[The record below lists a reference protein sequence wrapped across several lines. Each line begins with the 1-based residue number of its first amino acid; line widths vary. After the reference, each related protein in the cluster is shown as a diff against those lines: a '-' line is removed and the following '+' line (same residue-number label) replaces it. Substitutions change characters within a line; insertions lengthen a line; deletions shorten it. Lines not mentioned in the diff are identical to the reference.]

1 MNESTN
7 FPTKFPAQHQGI
19 QPGIEKDMNPLPI
32 YQTQGYGI
40 GSGRLK
46 DKVMLITGGDSGIGR
61 AVSIAAAREGAKVSI
76 VYFNEEEDALK
87 TKSEIEAIGGE
98 CLLVKG
104 DITKKDFCTTAITE
118 TINRFSSI
126 NILVSNAAVQFPQNK
141 IEDISEEQLRRTFE
155 TNVFGAFFMI
165 QEAITHMKKGDS
177 IIITTS
183 ITAYNGHETLID
195 YSSTKGALTTLTRSL
210 ATNLVS
216 KGIRVNAVAPGP
228 VWTPLIPSSFDEKKV
243 EKFGT
248 DNPLGRAAQPIE
260 LAGAYIFLASQDAS
274 FINGATIHVNGGAMV
289 VI

>member
-7 FPTKFPAQHQGI
+7 FPTQFPAQHQGK

-32 YQTQGYGI
+32 YKAQGYGI
-40 GSGRLK
+40 GSEKLK
-46 DKVMLITGGDSGIGR
+46 DKTMLITGGDSGIGR
-61 AVSIAAAREGAKVSI
+61 AVSIAAAKEGAKVAI
-76 VYFNEEEDALK
+76 VYFDEEEDALK
-87 TKSEIEAIGGE
+87 TKSEIEALGGE
-98 CLLVKG
+98 CLLLKG
-104 DITKKDFCTTAITE
+104 DITKKSFCSTAISE
-118 TINRFSSI
+118 TINRFSGI

-141 IEDISEEQLRRTFE
+141 IEDISEEQLRKTFE
-155 TNVFGAFFMI
+155 TNVLGAFFMI
-165 QEAITHMKKGDS
+165 QEAVTHMQKGDS

-183 ITAYNGHETLID
+183 ITAYNGHETLLD

-228 VWTPLIPSSFDEKKV
+228 VWTPLIPASFDEKKV
-243 EKFGT
+243 EKFGA